1 MQTIPLKI
9 MLALFA
15 FIPFYLFSP
24 NTTMI
29 PGVGPIDG
37 VKKALNR
44 QVNAWNNGDL
54 EKAMSSYWNSPST
67 LWVTRSGIQK
77 GYHPVLDGFRK
88 EFADSGSMGI
98 YSYEPLHM
106 EVISATAVY
115 FVIRWKII
123 LNGVRVIEGVSSQ
136 VWKKIA
142 DQWMICAE
150 HTS

>member
-1 MQTIPLKI
+1 MQTISLKI

-15 FIPFYLFSP
+15 FIPFYLFSL

-67 LWVTRSGIQK
+67 LWVTRSGI
-77 GYHPVLDGFRK
+77 
-88 EFADSGSMGI
+88 
-98 YSYEPLHM
+98 
-106 EVISATAVY
+106 
-115 FVIRWKII
+115 
-123 LNGVRVIEGVSSQ
+123 
-136 VWKKIA
+136 
-142 DQWMICAE
+142 
-150 HTS
+150 